1 LYKALPKF
9 NDNSY
14 AHFITTRTYENRPY
28 FKDESLAHI
37 LLTEIK
43 FYTQRYGFSLMGY
56 VIMPDHLHL
65 LMWWNKEE
73 KPTLTVSR
81 IMQGIKAGTAMR
93 IVNLLKNRGLEHL
106 LQPTHIREPQAPHT
120 NNVDSKSH
128 NRNLRYRLWQAGFY
142 DFNVYS
148 EAKLSEKL
156 NYMHNNPVKAG
167 LVYSTSDYK
176 WSSYLEYY
184 R

>member
-37 LLTEIK
+37 LLAEIK

-93 IVNLLKNRGLEHL
+93 IVNLLKNRGLEQV
-106 LQPTHIREPQAPHT
+106 LQPTQKDVA
-120 NNVDSKSH
+120 VSKSH
-128 NRNLRYRLWQAGFY
+128 KRNLKYRLWQPGFY
-142 DFNVYS
+142 DFNIYS
-148 EAKLSEKL
+148 EGKLLEKL

-167 LVYSTSDYK
+167 LVSSAQDYV
-176 WSSYLEYY
+176 WSSCKEYFEE
-184 R
+184 